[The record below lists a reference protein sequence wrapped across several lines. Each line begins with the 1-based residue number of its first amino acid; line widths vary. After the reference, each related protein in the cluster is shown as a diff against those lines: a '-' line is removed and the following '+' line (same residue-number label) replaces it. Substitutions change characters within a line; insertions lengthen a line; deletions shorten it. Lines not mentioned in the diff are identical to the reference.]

1 MNSVAE
7 SVLKSWALD
16 PSLLFL
22 LTLTGLIYGR
32 GWLKLRRQMP
42 GRFSASQPLTFFAG
56 LASIFFAVC
65 SPLDAFAN
73 LLLTAHM
80 IQHLL
85 LMMTAPPLLLL
96 GDPFLPLLRGLPASI
111 SKHWL
116 GPFLAW
122 KSLEDFGRRLTHP
135 IVCWL
140 AFVSATI
147 AWHLP
152 PMYELA
158 LRSQALHEVEHLCF
172 LVTGL
177 LFWWPVI
184 QPWPS
189 RAHWPRWAMIPYL
202 FLADFQ
208 NTGLSAYLIFCDR
221 VVYPTYAAAPRLPGM
236 SALQDQVAAGAIMWV
251 PGSLVFLIA
260 VGLITVRAMSSR
272 RRAVRPSSLQIAL
285 PVLNNSTKPASRPV
299 ARLTSQPAFQ
309 QKRPRRTGFDLLSL
323 RFVGAI
329 IQWRYFRR
337 VAQTVMLLLAVVT
350 IGDGLFGHQ
359 MSSMNLAGVLPWTH
373 WRGLS
378 VIALLFVGNYFC
390 MACPFTLTRDLG
402 RRFLPARWRWPRRM
416 RSKWLAVGLLAV
428 YLWAYEAFSL
438 WDSPWLT
445 AWIIIGYFV
454 AAFVIDGLFKGANFC
469 KYVCPIGQ
477 FNFVQSLVS
486 PIEVKARNLDVCGT
500 CTTHECIRGSEAQ
513 RGCELQL
520 FVPRK
525 ASNLDCTFCL
535 DCLHACP
542 HQNVGLISTFPAS
555 QLLPNR
561 VRSSFARQ
569 TQRPDVAALALLL
582 VFGAF
587 INAAGM
593 IAPVME
599 WEQGLQNQLRFSS
612 PLPVITVL
620 FAFGLLIAP
629 ATIAV
634 CCGALSEVLGGIQV
648 QWKKITCRFVIAL
661 VPLGFSMWV
670 AHFTYHLLTGASA
683 IVPVLRRAAIDT
695 GINFLGRPDWASS
708 STMASVN
715 WLTSIQ
721 LVLLGAGLLLTL
733 YVCWRTA
740 LSFTKQTGSAFGLL
754 MPWAALAVALY
765 ATGVWVVFQPMQMRG
780 MMNSMM

>member
-1 MNSVAE
+1 MGSIAE

-16 PSLLFL
+16 PALLFL
-22 LTLTGLIYGR
+22 LALTGLVYGR
-32 GWLKLRRQMP
+32 GWLRLHRQMP
-42 GRFSASQPLTFFAG
+42 ERFGASQPLAFFAG

-85 LMMTAPPLLLL
+85 LMMAAPPLLLL

-135 IVCWL
+135 IVCWF

-189 RAHWPRWAMIPYL
+189 RAHWPRWAMVPYL

-285 PVLNNSTKPASRPV
+285 PVLNNSTKPASRP
-299 ARLTSQPAFQ
+299 ASRLASQLTG
-309 QKRPRRTGFDLLSL
+309 PRRNGLDLLSL
-323 RFVGAI
+323 PFVGAI

-337 VAQTVMLLLAVVT
+337 VAQTVMLLLAFVT

-402 RRFLPARWRWPRRM
+402 RHFLPARWRWPRRM

-454 AAFVIDGLFKGANFC
+454 AAFIVDGLFKGASFC

-477 FNFVQSLVS
+477 FNFIQSLVS
-486 PIEVKARNLDVCGT
+486 PLEVKARDLNVCQT
-500 CTTHECIRGSEAQ
+500 CTTHECLRGSSAQ

-520 FVPRK
+520 FVPK
-525 ASNLDCTFCL
+525 KSGNLDCTFCF
-535 DCLHACP
+535 DCVHACP
-542 HQNVGLISTFPAS
+542 HQNVGLISISPARH
-555 QLLPNR
+555 LIPDR
-561 VRSSFARQ
+561 FRSSIGRLLR
-569 TQRPDVAALALLL
+569 RPDVAALALLL

-587 INAAGM
+587 VNAAGM

-599 WEQGLQNQLRFSS
+599 WEQRLQDQLGFSS

-629 ATIAV
+629 AILAV
-634 CCGALSEVLGGIQV
+634 FCGTLSKALSGISV
-648 QWKKITCRFVIAL
+648 QWMKLTCSFVMAL

-670 AHFTYHLLTGASA
+670 AHFSYHLLTGAGALVPAFKRAASDA
-683 IVPVLRRAAIDT
+683 GVSLLGKPDWSFATAMVPVD
-695 GINFLGRPDWASS
+695 
-708 STMASVN
+708 

-721 LVLLGAGLLLTL
+721 ILLLGAGLLLTL

-740 LSFTKQTGSAFGLL
+740 FRFTKQARSAFGLL

-765 ATGVWVVFQPMQMRG
+765 AAGVWVLFQPMQMRG
-780 MMNSMM
+780 MMRSMM

>member
-1 MNSVAE
+1 MGGFAE

-16 PSLLFL
+16 PALLFL
-22 LTLTGLIYGR
+22 LALTGLVYGC
-32 GWLKLRRQMP
+32 GWLRLHRQMP
-42 GRFSASQPLTFFAG
+42 ERFGASQPLAFFGG
-56 LASIFFAVC
+56 LASIFLAVC

-85 LMMTAPPLLLL
+85 LMMAAPPLLLL

-122 KSLEDFGRRLTHP
+122 KSLERFGRRLTHP

-172 LVTGL
+172 LATGL

-189 RAHWPRWAMIPYL
+189 RAHWPRWAMVPYL

-251 PGSLVFLIA
+251 PGSLLFLIA

-285 PVLNNSTKPASRPV
+285 PVLNNSTKRASRPASRL
-299 ARLTSQPAFQ
+299 ASQLTG
-309 QKRPRRTGFDLLSL
+309 PRRTGLDLLSL
-323 RFVGAI
+323 PFVGAI

-337 VAQTVMLLLAVVT
+337 VAQTVMLLLAFVT
-350 IGDGLFGHQ
+350 IGDGLFGHE
-359 MSSMNLAGVLPWTH
+359 MSSMNLAGVVPWTH

-390 MACPFTLTRDLG
+390 MVCPFTLTRDLG
-402 RRFLPARWRWPRRM
+402 RHFLPARWRWPRRM

-428 YLWAYEAFSL
+428 YLWAYEAFGL

-445 AWIIIGYFV
+445 AWIIIGYFI
-454 AAFVIDGLFKGANFC
+454 AAFIVDGLFKGASFC

-477 FNFVQSLVS
+477 FNFIQSLVS
-486 PIEVKARNLDVCGT
+486 PLEVKARNLDVCQS
-500 CTTHECIRGSEAQ
+500 CTTHECIRGSDAQ

-525 ASNLDCTFCL
+525 SGNLDCTFCL
-535 DCLHACP
+535 DCVHACP
-542 HQNVGLISTFPAS
+542 HQNVGLISISPVS
-555 QLLPNR
+555 QLIPDR
-561 VRSSFARQ
+561 PHSSIGRLVL
-569 TQRPDVAALALLL
+569 RPDVAALALLL

-587 INAAGM
+587 VNAAGM
-593 IAPVME
+593 TAPVNE
-599 WEQGLQNQLRFSS
+599 WEQGLQNWLGFSS
-612 PLPVITVL
+612 PLSVITVL
-620 FAFGLLIAP
+620 FAFGLLIGP
-629 ATIAV
+629 AILAV
-634 CCGALSEVLGGIQV
+634 FCGTLSKALSGISV
-648 QWKKITCRFVIAL
+648 QRKKLTCSFVMAL
-661 VPLGFSMWV
+661 VPLGFSMWI
-670 AHFTYHLLTGASA
+670 AHFVYHLLTGASA
-683 IVPVLRRAAIDT
+683 LVPAFKRAASGIGINLFGKPDWSFSTPMVPVD
-695 GINFLGRPDWASS
+695 
-708 STMASVN
+708 

-721 LVLLGAGLLLTL
+721 ILLLGAGLLLTL
-733 YVCWRTA
+733 YVSWRTA
-740 LSFTKQTGSAFGLL
+740 FSFTKQARSAFGLL

-765 ATGVWVVFQPMQMRG
+765 AAGVWVLFQPMQMRG
-780 MMNSMM
+780 MMHSMM

>member
-1 MNSVAE
+1 
-7 SVLKSWALD
+7 
-16 PSLLFL
+16 
-22 LTLTGLIYGR
+22 
-32 GWLKLRRQMP
+32 
-42 GRFSASQPLTFFAG
+42 
-56 LASIFFAVC
+56 
-65 SPLDAFAN
+65 
-73 LLLTAHM
+73 
-80 IQHLL
+80 
-85 LMMTAPPLLLL
+85 
-96 GDPFLPLLRGLPASI
+96 
-111 SKHWL
+111 
-116 GPFLAW
+116 
-122 KSLEDFGRRLTHP
+122 
-135 IVCWL
+135 
-140 AFVSATI
+140 
-147 AWHLP
+147 
-152 PMYELA
+152 
-158 LRSQALHEVEHLCF
+158 
-172 LVTGL
+172 
-177 LFWWPVI
+177 
-184 QPWPS
+184 
-189 RAHWPRWAMIPYL
+189 
-202 FLADFQ
+202 
-208 NTGLSAYLIFCDR
+208 
-221 VVYPTYAAAPRLPGM
+221 M

-285 PVLNNSTKPASRPV
+285 PVLNNSTKPASPP
-299 ARLTSQPAFQ
+299 ASRLTSRPALH
-309 QKRPRRTGFDLLSL
+309 QKRPRRTGLDLLSL
-323 RFVGAI
+323 PFVGAI
-329 IQWRYFRR
+329 IRWRYFRR
-337 VAQTVMLLLAVVT
+337 VAQTVMLLLAFVT
-350 IGDGLFGHQ
+350 IGDGLFGHE

-416 RSKWLAVGLLAV
+416 RSKWIAVGLLAV

-454 AAFVIDGLFKGANFC
+454 AAFVVDGLFKGASFC

-486 PIEVKARNLDVCGT
+486 PIEVKARNLDVCRT

-525 ASNLDCTFCL
+525 SSNLDCTFCL

-542 HQNVGLISTFPAS
+542 HQNVGLISISPAS
-555 QLLPNR
+555 QLIPNR
-561 VRSSFARQ
+561 SRSLFGRLA
-569 TQRPDVAALALLL
+569 QRPDVAALALLL

-593 IAPVME
+593 TAPMME

-620 FAFGLLIAP
+620 FAFGLLVAP
-629 ATIAV
+629 ATIGV
-634 CCGALSEVLGGIQV
+634 CCGALSRVLGGIQV

-683 IVPVLRRAAIDT
+683 IVPVLRRAVSDT
-695 GINFLGRPDWASS
+695 GINFFGRPDWASAS
-708 STMASVN
+708 AMGSVN

-721 LVLLGAGLLLTL
+721 LLLLGAGLLLTL

-740 LSFTKQTGSAFGLL
+740 LSFTKQTRSAFGLL

-780 MMNSMM
+780 MMHSMM